1 MFPPENMTNETTTAI
16 MMLSTTFIND
26 GPMVDSDAVS
36 PVTLSM
42 EWSRVAR
49 LLIMIGLSVIGSIGN
64 VYMISS
70 VMIEDHLNKRGNTF
84 VANVALAD
92 LLISGLVI
100 PASAVVILA
109 GLQDSPPVC
118 QFQWFLSILCCLVT
132 VLTMAA
138 VAAENYVRLCLTPEC
153 YAKLTVTKITTLLF
167 AIWIVSSILVTLQF
181 IYKLGPDY
189 CAKRVSNIMPT
200 QILVAGTILLAPLL
214 ITAALYV
221 RITYQV
227 HVARLNPSFKP
238 PLAFNWDYSLM
249 LANAYSFVMFIVF
262 WAPFAV
268 VLSLA
273 TVQIMSA
280 QVFYNLAWLALSKSC
295 FNNLVYCAGNR
306 HFRNAYVN
314 LFHYCCCKTTV
325 TFSRRARDGA
335 SRPSGDVRVHII
347 PGYNMYSYTSPTRS
361 RESGSCPLQGRPRTR
376 ANGGGCGGGSGS
388 GGGGGGGRD
397 VYEL

>member
-1 MFPPENMTNETTTAI
+1 M
-16 MMLSTTFIND
+16 
-26 GPMVDSDAVS
+26 
-36 PVTLSM
+36 
-42 EWSRVAR
+42 
-49 LLIMIGLSVIGSIGN
+49 
-64 VYMISS
+64 
-70 VMIEDHLNKRGNTF
+70 
-84 VANVALAD
+84 
-92 LLISGLVI
+92 SG
-100 PASAVVILA
+100 
-109 GLQDSPPVC
+109 
-118 QFQWFLSILCCLVT
+118 
-132 VLTMAA
+132 
-138 VAAENYVRLCLTPEC
+138 
-153 YAKLTVTKITTLLF
+153 
-167 AIWIVSSILVTLQF
+167 IV
-181 IYKLGPDY
+181 
-189 CAKRVSNIMPT
+189 PT
-200 QILVAGTILLAPLL
+200 QALVAGAIVLVPLL
-214 ITAALYV
+214 ITAGLYI

-262 WAPFAV
+262 WAPFAI
-268 VLSLA
+268 VLAMA
-273 TVQIMSA
+273 TIQLVSA

-361 RESGSCPLQGRPRTR
+361 RESGSCPLQSRPRGAR
-376 ANGGGCGGGSGS
+376 ANGGGCGSGGGS

>member
-1 MFPPENMTNETTTAI
+1 
-16 MMLSTTFIND
+16 
-26 GPMVDSDAVS
+26 MVFSFYC
-36 PVTLSM
+36 LYN
-42 EWSRVAR
+42 
-49 LLIMIGLSVIGSIGN
+49 IVIFYS
-64 VYMISS
+64 
-70 VMIEDHLNKRGNTF
+70 NK
-84 VANVALAD
+84 
-92 LLISGLVI
+92 I
-100 PASAVVILA
+100 
-109 GLQDSPPVC
+109 
-118 QFQWFLSILCCLVT
+118 
-132 VLTMAA
+132 
-138 VAAENYVRLCLTPEC
+138 
-153 YAKLTVTKITTLLF
+153 KLF
-167 AIWIVSSILVTLQF
+167 ALQVSGIV
-181 IYKLGPDY
+181 
-189 CAKRVSNIMPT
+189 PT
-200 QILVAGTILLAPLL
+200 QALVAGAVVLAPLL
-214 ITAALYV
+214 ITAGLYM

-262 WAPFAV
+262 WTPFGV
-268 VLSLA
+268 VLALA
-273 TVQIMSA
+273 TVQRLSA

-361 RESGSCPLQGRPRTR
+361 RESGSCPLQGRPRAR
-376 ANGGGCGGGSGS
+376 VNGGGCGGS
-388 GGGGGGGRD
+388 GGGAIGCGVGGGSGGRD

>member
-1 MFPPENMTNETTTAI
+1 MWDDNNMTDSANNTSTTVI
-16 MMLSTTFIND
+16 QSILSTTMMSND
-26 GPMVDSDAVS
+26 PLSDSDAVS
-36 PVTLSM
+36 PVTLSV

-84 VANVALAD
+84 LANVALAD

-100 PASAVVILA
+100 PASAIVILA

-118 QFQWFLSILCCLVT
+118 QFQWFISILSFLVT
-132 VLTMAA
+132 VMTMIAIA
-138 VAAENYVRLCLTPEC
+138 GENYIRLCLSPEC
-153 YAKLTVTKITTLLF
+153 YAKLTVTKITILLF
-167 AIWIVSSILVTLQF
+167 AIWILSSILVTLQF
-181 IYKLGPDY
+181 FYQLGPNY
-189 CAKRVSNIMPT
+189 CAKKISGIIPIQV
-200 QILVAGTILLAPLL
+200 LVAGMLVLLPLC
-214 ITAALYV
+214 ITAALYL

-227 HVARLNPSFKP
+227 HVARMNPSFKP

-249 LANAYSFVMFIVF
+249 LANAYSFIMFLIF
-262 WAPFAV
+262 WSPFAIV
-268 VLSLA
+268 MALA
-273 TVQIMSA
+273 SAQKVSA

-295 FNNLVYCAGNR
+295 FNNLLYCAGNR

-361 RESGSCPLQGRPRTR
+361 RESGSCPLQSRPRTR
-376 ANGGGCGGGSGS
+376 ANGN
-388 GGGGGGGRD
+388 RD

>member
-1 MFPPENMTNETTTAI
+1 MLDDYNATDTAVNDTSTLFTTAI
-16 MMLSTTFIND
+16 VESVLSTTMMTD
-26 GPMVDSDAVS
+26 GPLADSDAVS

-84 VANVALAD
+84 LANVALAD

-132 VLTMAA
+132 VMTMTA

-167 AIWIVSSILVTLQF
+167 AIWILSAILVTLQF
-181 IYKLGPDY
+181 IYHMGPNY
-189 CAKRVSNIMPT
+189 CAKRVSGIVPV
-200 QILVAGTILLAPLL
+200 QALVAGFIVLVPLI
-214 ITAALYV
+214 ITAALYL

-227 HVARLNPSFKP
+227 HVARMNPSFKP

-249 LANAYSFVMFIVF
+249 LANAYSFVMFLLF

-268 VLSLA
+268 VLALA
-273 TVQIMSA
+273 TVQKLSA
-280 QVFYNLAWLALSKSC
+280 QMFYNLAWLALSKSC
-295 FNNLVYCAGNR
+295 FNNLLYCAGNR

-361 RESGSCPLQGRPRTR
+361 RESGSCPVQNRPRTR
-376 ANGGGCGGGSGS
+376 ANG
-388 GGGGGGGRD
+388 RD